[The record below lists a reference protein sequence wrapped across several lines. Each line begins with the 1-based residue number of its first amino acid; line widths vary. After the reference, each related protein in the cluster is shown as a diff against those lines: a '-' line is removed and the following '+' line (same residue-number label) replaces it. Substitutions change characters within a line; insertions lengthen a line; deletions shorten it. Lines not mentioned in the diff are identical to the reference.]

1 MIFRRLCFFVLLL
14 VAPGVALAQ
23 LTIEISG
30 AGAKRIPVAIANFD
44 GESQVPQSL
53 TEVIRA
59 DLNRSGLFQ
68 LIEAGP
74 QPVPENVAPDYAGW
88 RGRGADALLY
98 GSLVR
103 RPDGSLDARFLLV
116 DIVKQARLT
125 GLSINFRPEYGRAT
139 AHRIADI
146 VYEQLLGEPGI
157 FSTRIAYVLKAGG
170 RYRLQVA
177 DADGFNPQDALIS
190 SEPIISPRWSPDGSK
205 LAFVSFELKKPIV
218 YVMDLATARRTVV
231 ANYKGSNS
239 APAWSPDGRQ
249 LAVVLTKDGLSQIY
263 VMNADGS
270 NLRRLMQSPGIDTE
284 PVFAPDGQSIYFT
297 SDRGGQPQTY
307 KVPVSGGAA
316 QRVTFSGNYNVSP
329 RISADGK
336 YLAVITRGDGGFQL
350 AVQDLATSQVQIL
363 TTSSKDE
370 SPSFAPNGRYLL
382 YATDAG
388 GRGVLSVSSRDGQIK
403 QRLSQQQGD
412 VREPAWGPFN
422 R

>member
-1 MIFRRLCFFVLLL
+1 MLL
-14 VAPGVALAQ
+14 APGLASAQ

-30 AGAKRIPVAIANFD
+30 TGAKRIPVAIANFD
-44 GESQVPQSL
+44 GESQVPQSI

-59 DLNRSGLFQ
+59 DLTRSGLFQ
-68 LIEAGP
+68 LIEAGA
-74 QPVPENVAPDYAGW
+74 QPVPENIAPDYVAW

-157 FSTRIAYVLKAGG
+157 FSTRIAYVLKSGG

-218 YVMDLATARRTVV
+218 YVMDLATARRTVL

-249 LAVVLTKDGLSQIY
+249 LALVLTKDGLSQIY
-263 VMNADGS
+263 VVNADGS

-307 KVPVSGGAA
+307 KVPVAGGAA

-329 RISADGK
+329 RISPDGK